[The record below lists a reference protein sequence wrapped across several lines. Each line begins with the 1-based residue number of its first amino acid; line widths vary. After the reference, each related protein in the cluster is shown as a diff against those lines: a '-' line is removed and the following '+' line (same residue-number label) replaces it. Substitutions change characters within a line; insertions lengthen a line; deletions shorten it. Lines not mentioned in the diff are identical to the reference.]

1 MSIELT
7 DLEKAYIEISD
18 FHDPVGKTYGP
29 IETWTSERLDCVIYE
44 LARVSES
51 HYLGVAE
58 DEINEDA
65 SDRAFD
71 GELLSDEEAESIRER
86 WRNYFASSQT
96 ILQKVKALL
105 GERKQALIATM
116 PAAEREALL
125 QFAPHGSD
133 PYDPASDRLWSE
145 GVEPLTSP
153 EGEVHLALCAL
164 QAKGL
169 IEGTYNDPL
178 ERLEWELRK
187 SKAQEVMIPLLYQGG
202 TP

>member
-7 DLEKAYIEISD
+7 DLEKAYMEISD
-18 FHDPVGKTYGP
+18 FYRQEGEIG
-29 IETWTSERLDCVIYE
+29 TWPNLILDRVIY
-44 LARVSES
+44 AYSRITES
-51 HYLGVAE
+51 RYLEIAE
-58 DEINEDA
+58 DQINEDRQLRNLEA
-65 SDRAFD
+65 
-71 GELLSDEEAESIRER
+71 EQPWEEDDESIRET
-86 WRNYFASSQT
+86 WRTYFASSQT

-125 QFAPHGSD
+125 QFAPHS
-133 PYDPASDRLWSE
+133 YDPASDRLWSE

-153 EGEVHLALCAL
+153 KGEAIPALCAL

-169 IEGTYNDPL
+169 IEATYNDTL
-178 ERLEWELRK
+178 QRMEWKLRR
-187 SKAQEVMIPLLYQGG
+187 SKAQEVLIPLLFQGD